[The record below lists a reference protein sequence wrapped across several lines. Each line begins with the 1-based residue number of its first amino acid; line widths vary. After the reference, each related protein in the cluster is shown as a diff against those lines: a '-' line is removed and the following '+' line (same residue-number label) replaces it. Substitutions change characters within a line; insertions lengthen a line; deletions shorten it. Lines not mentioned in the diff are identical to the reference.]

1 MTRARM
7 VPPDPSLPWPIPL
20 PVVLSL
26 AEDEQGPDGGFAAVA
41 YRCPAGVW
49 TIAWGETDGVRPGDT
64 CTKEQADAWLLEDLQ
79 ERVRAV
85 RDLCKVEPSPNEL
98 GAMVSLAYNIGLA
111 GFARSTVLRQHNAG
125 NRQAAA
131 RAFGLW
137 NKAKNPRTGALEV
150 LDGLTARRAREAALY
165 LTPEAG
171 VARMPQAVVQES
183 SLARS
188 PIAQGSAVTIG
199 AGAVTA
205 ATQLAPVLQ
214 EVTAAAD
221 GAKAALE
228 PVQGALGAIRGLVGS
243 VADFVGVPPGGL
255 LAIALIA
262 IGWWILSK
270 RREQRA
276 EGWS

>member
-1 MTRARM
+1 MTRARF
-7 VPPDPSLPWPIPL
+7 VPPDPALPWPLPL
-20 PVVLSL
+20 PVVFGI
-26 AEDEQGPDGGFAAVA
+26 AEDEQGPDGGCALVA
-41 YRCPAGVW
+41 YRCPAGIW
-49 TIAWGETDGVRPGDT
+49 TIGWGETEGVRPGDR

-85 RDLCKVEPSPNEL
+85 GDLCKVEPSPHEL
-98 GAMVSLAYNIGLA
+98 GAMVSFAYNVGLA
-111 GFARSTVLRQHNAG
+111 GFAKSTVLRQHNAG

-137 NKAKNPRTGALEV
+137 NKARNPRTGQLEP
-150 LDGLTARRAREAALY
+150 LPGLTARRAREAALY

-171 VARMPQAVVQES
+171 HERMPQAVHAES
-183 SLARS
+183 SLAMS
-188 PIAQGSAVTIG
+188 PIAQGSAVTMG
-199 AGAVTA
+199 AGAITAVT
-205 ATQLAPVLQ
+205 QIGPVLQ

-228 PVQGALGAIRGLVGS
+228 PVEGALGAIRSLVGS

-262 IGWWILSK
+262 VGWWILSK